1 LSTVRPPAYDWEV
14 NRSPNLF
21 AVRMLPW
28 LLGARTKEDP
38 VMVSPAAELLYPM
51 FQDALEMLALTRGCF
66 LEHDPASLNTA
77 SALGRSVHKRENEL
91 IEGLLLGGPPETEP
105 LRFIPSHLER
115 IGDALE
121 GVIRTLREREDE
133 SAAFTE
139 RGMREVREL
148 FDRAEGLLEC
158 ARDLTRTGNGV
169 LARHVELESMRFQE
183 VASGF
188 ALAHEERLIDGVC
201 LPRASSAYLAIL
213 DDLREV
219 TRHCRQIAHRVV
231 ASRAARDGASPAR

>member
-1 LSTVRPPAYDWEV
+1 VGPESLLVQPYHPAYDEAV
-14 NRSPNLF
+14 NRSPTTTLF
-21 AVRMLPW
+21 
-28 LLGARTKEDP
+28 GARDGGP
-38 VMVSPAAELLYPM
+38 DMVSPAAELLYPM

-91 IEGLLLGGPPETEP
+91 MEGLLAGPPETEP

-121 GVIRTLREREDE
+121 GVVRTLRDREDE

-148 FDRAEGLLEC
+148 FDRSLGLLEC
-158 ARDLTRTGNGV
+158 ARDLTRTGNQV

-188 ALAHEERLIDGVC
+188 ALAHEERLIDGLC
-201 LPRASSAYLAIL
+201 QPRASTAYLAIL
-213 DDLREV
+213 DHLAEV

-231 ASRAARDGASPAR
+231 ASRAARDANAAAR

>member
-1 LSTVRPPAYDWEV
+1 
-14 NRSPNLF
+14 
-21 AVRMLPW
+21 
-28 LLGARTKEDP
+28 
-38 VMVSPAAELLYPM
+38 MVSPAAELLYPM
-51 FQDALEMLALTRGCF
+51 FQDALEMLTLTRGCF
-66 LEHDPASLNTA
+66 LEHDPPGLSTA
-77 SALGRSVHKRENEL
+77 SALGRSLHKRENEL
-91 IEGLLLGGPPETEP
+91 MEGLQAAPPEMEP

-133 SAAFTE
+133 PAAFTE

-148 FDRAEGLLEC
+148 FDRALGLLEC

-169 LARHVELESMRFQE
+169 LAKHVELESMRFQE

-201 LPRASSAYLAIL
+201 QPRASSAYLGIL

-231 ASRAARDGASPAR
+231 ASRTARDGGAPAR

>member
-1 LSTVRPPAYDWEV
+1 
-14 NRSPNLF
+14 
-21 AVRMLPW
+21 
-28 LLGARTKEDP
+28 
-38 VMVSPAAELLYPM
+38 MVSPAAELLYPM
-51 FQDALEMLALTRGCF
+51 FQDALEMLTLTRGCF
-66 LEHDPASLNTA
+66 LEHDPPALNTA
-77 SALGRSVHKRENEL
+77 SALGRSLHKRENEL
-91 IEGLLLGGPPETEP
+91 MEGLLAAPPEMEP

-115 IGDALE
+115 VGDALE

-148 FDRAEGLLEC
+148 FDRALGLLEC

-169 LARHVELESMRFQE
+169 LARHVELEAMRFQE

-201 LPRASSAYLAIL
+201 QPRASSAYLAIL
-213 DDLREV
+213 DYLREV

-231 ASRAARDGASPAR
+231 ASRAARDGAAPAR